1 MSNQL
6 EWTEAELLETHKVV
20 EPLVADGVLCHG
32 GFDDNGDYV
41 SPRTKNRWTAIDN
54 WKAEHAKNFGTEL
67 LDIGLDR
74 WPAHYPN
81 VAQAKYLLE
90 NGVPEPMISL
100 ITRVGTVEGFGAF
113 LRYSPIPDLQANFDE
128 PIKGTALAHL
138 GGGLFEAHARDEAG
152 YEDEGGHKQM
162 WFAARDVAFENPVND
177 DQTEV
182 MLARMGIGAKANTAQ
197 KSTGIL
203 SQLGAEQMLPDIDPD
218 LEALIQR
225 MTSLLLIEI
234 SAFHIFAFAEEVLA
248 DTDLTAGDGF
258 AAQLVSYIRA
268 DETPHVE
275 YLKTTLTEMRDR
287 TFIGKSGKKH
297 TGTDVVGAIWDRAI
311 ANSLG
316 PNREAN
322 LQTQLGELKHAL
334 SSRSNGAEILEGF
347 HALGDL
353 VPNESNEFVA
363 VATY

>member
-1 MSNQL
+1 MSQL

-20 EPLVADGVLCHG
+20 EPLVADAVLCHG
-32 GFDDNGDYV
+32 GFDDNGEYV

-54 WKAEHAKNFGTEL
+54 WKAEHAKNFETEL

-81 VAQAKYLLE
+81 VAQAKYLLKQ
-90 NGVPEPMISL
+90 GVTEPMISTL
-100 ITRVGTVEGFGAF
+100 TRVGTVEGFGAF

-128 PIKGTALAHL
+128 PIKGTAMAHL

-162 WFAARDVAFENPVND
+162 WFAARDVAFERPVNE
-177 DQTEV
+177 DQTQI
-182 MLARMGIGAKANTAQ
+182 MLARMGIGAGANTQQ
-197 KSTGIL
+197 KSTGVL
-203 SQLGAEQMLPDIDPD
+203 SQLNADRMLPDLDAD
-218 LEALIQR
+218 LESLIQR

-234 SAFHIFAFAEEVLA
+234 SAFHIFAWAEEVLG
-248 DTDLTAGDGF
+248 DTDLTAGDGE
-258 AAQLVSYIRA
+258 AAKIVAFIRA

-287 TFIGKSGKKH
+287 TFIGQSGKKYA
-297 TGTDVVGAIWDRAI
+297 GTDIIGQVWDRAV
-311 ANSLG
+311 ANSIG
-316 PNREAN
+316 PNRIAN
-322 LQTQLGELKHAL
+322 LQTQFNELKHAL
-334 SSRSNGAEILEGF
+334 SSRADGAEILEGY

-353 VPNESNEFVA
+353 EESVLDA
-363 VATY
+363 AAL

>member
-1 MSNQL
+1 VQL

-81 VAQAKYLLE
+81 AAQSKYLLQQ
-90 NGVPEPMISL
+90 GVTEPMISM

-162 WFAARDVAFENPVND
+162 WFAARDVAFENPVNE

-182 MLARMGIGAKANTAQ
+182 MLARMGIGANANTKQ

-218 LEALIQR
+218 LESLLQR

-248 DTDLTAGDGF
+248 DTDLTAGNGF
-258 AAQLVSYIRA
+258 AAQLVAYIRA

-297 TGTDVVGAIWDRAI
+297 AGTDVVGAIWDRAV

-334 SSRSNGAEILEGF
+334 SSRKNGAEILEGY

-353 VPNESNEFVA
+353 VPNENDEFVA
-363 VATY
+363 TVATY